1 MYEKKL
7 DFLAIG
13 DITTDAFIRLKEA
26 ELHCQVDKENC
37 QISMDF
43 GSKIPYEFVEIVK
56 GVGNSANAAVT
67 ATRLG
72 LSSALITNVGD
83 DIGGRECREKIASEG
98 ISTEYFLS
106 HAGKTTNYHYV
117 LWYGDD
123 RTILVKHEDYKYR
136 LPKFE
141 NPKWIYLSSM
151 GAGTRDYLKEFAV
164 YVKKNS
170 EVKICFQPGT
180 FQMGLGM
187 DEVILPFYE
196 HSEVF
201 VVNVEEAQR
210 ILKTHDR
217 DVKNLMKAMRAL
229 GPKIV
234 LITDGHKGAYMNYNN
249 EAWFMPIYPDPKPP
263 YERTGA
269 GDAFASTFAS
279 ALALGKSPE
288 EALMWAPV
296 NPMSVVQ
303 YIGAQKGLLTRPQIE
318 KLLKTAPIK
327 YKPERI

>member
-1 MYEKKL
+1 MFDKKL

-26 ELHCQVDKENC
+26 ELHCDIDKSNC

-43 GSKIPYEFVEIVK
+43 GSKIPYEFVEMIK
-56 GVGNSANAAVT
+56 GVGNSPNASVT
-67 ATRLG
+67 ASRLG
-72 LSSALITNVGD
+72 LSSALITNIGGD
-83 DIGGRECREKIASEG
+83 LNGRECRETIASEG
-98 ISTEYFLS
+98 ISTEFFTEHS
-106 HAGKTTNYHYV
+106 GKSTNYHYV

-141 NPKWIYLSSM
+141 APKWIYLSSL
-151 GAGTRDYLKEFAV
+151 GGGTRDYHKELVV
-164 YVKKNS
+164 YIKKNP

-180 FQMGLGM
+180 FQINLGL
-187 DEVILPFYE
+187 DDVIFPFYE

-201 VVNVEEAQR
+201 VVNVEEAQK
-210 ILKTHDR
+210 ILKTLDSN
-217 DVKNLMKAMRAL
+217 VKNLLKAMRAL

-234 LITDGHKGAYMNYNN
+234 LITDGPKGAYMNFNN

-269 GDAFASTFAS
+269 GDAFASTFVS
-279 ALALGKSPE
+279 ALILGKSPE
-288 EALMWAPV
+288 EALIWAPI

-303 YIGAQKGLLTRPQIE
+303 YIGAQKGLLTKSQIE
-318 KLLKTAPIK
+318 KLLQKAPAK

>member
-1 MYEKKL
+1 MFEKQL

-26 ELHCQVDKENC
+26 ELHCDIDKSNC

-56 GVGNSANAAVT
+56 GVGNSANASVT
-67 ATRLG
+67 ASRLG
-72 LSSALITNVGD
+72 LSSALIAN
-83 DIGGRECREKIASEG
+83 IGNDENGRECRQKIASEG
-98 ISTEYFLS
+98 IETKFFSEHS
-106 HAGKTTNYHYV
+106 GKATNYHYV

-136 LPKFE
+136 LPKFDP
-141 NPKWIYLSSM
+141 PKWIYLSSL
-151 GAGTRDYLKEFAV
+151 GGSTRDYHKEIGV
-164 YVKKNS
+164 YIKKNP
-170 EVKICFQPGT
+170 EVKLCFQPGT
-180 FQMGLGM
+180 FQMNLGM
-187 DEVILPFYE
+187 DDIVFPFYE

-201 VVNVEEAQR
+201 VVNVEEAQK
-210 ILKTHDR
+210 ILKTTEPSI
-217 DVKNLMKAMRAL
+217 KNLMKAIRAL

-234 LITDGHKGAYMNYNN
+234 LVTDGPKGAYMNFNN

-269 GDAFASTFAS
+269 GDAFASTFVS

-303 YIGAQKGLLTRPQIE
+303 YIGAQKGLLTKSQIE
-318 KLLKTAPIK
+318 KLLKSAPSK